1 MNSHIKNEGV
11 AFNLKRFDYE
21 GGTQIRIYGR
31 ALTHGSIQNEKKN
44 RDINDDKI
52 IEKKNEVLF
61 EENEKT
67 DIEENKKKSQL
78 ESRNRTIQNIYGIAR
93 SNKWDLFLTI
103 TFNPVLVDSTNYEEV
118 VRKTNNWLRNLKKRV
133 APNMKYLLIPEL
145 HADKKKWHFHG
156 LLADCPELTLIET
169 DIVRNGKRVYNL
181 GNWKY
186 GFTEVT
192 YVEDT
197 RRVSSYIVKYITK
210 EVCDVTFGKKR
221 YWASKNC
228 TRPEQVMSVDLVD
241 NIQDYIRSI
250 ADDIKHIKKIISH
263 GQEIYYIEV

>member
-1 MNSHIKNEGV
+1 MNSHTKNEGI
-11 AFNLKRFDYE
+11 AFNLKRFEYE
-21 GGTQIRIYGR
+21 GGTQIRIYGKT
-31 ALTHGSIQNEKKN
+31 LKHGSIQDEKKSRKN
-44 RDINDDKI
+44 TNET
-52 IEKKNEVLF
+52 IEKKNEVLH
-61 EENEKT
+61 EENEEK
-67 DIEENKKKSQL
+67 DIEETRNKSQT
-78 ESRNRTIQNIYGIAR
+78 ESRNRTIQSIYGIAR

-103 TFNPVLVDSTNYEEV
+103 TFNPDLVDSTNYEEV
-118 VRKTNNWLRNLKKRV
+118 VKKTNNWLRNLKKRI

-169 DIVRNGKRVYNL
+169 DVVRNGKRVYNL

-192 YVEDT
+192 YVEDS
-197 RRVSSYIVKYITK
+197 RRVSAYISKYITK

-228 TRPEQVMSVDLVD
+228 IRPEEVMSVDYVES
-241 NIQDYIRSI
+241 IQDYIRSI
-250 ADDIKHIKKIISH
+250 ADDIKHIKKLTSH